1 MRKAVLADTNSC
13 KGDDVIV
20 AASAKD
26 TDSRQLEKR

>member
-1 MRKAVLADTNSC
+1 MLADINSY